1 MSAGFS
7 TFTASLVLGAAIF
20 AGCSPDAASHGP
32 TAPAGPALAVSSVPA
47 GLVTL
52 EWQEQARNLVA
63 AARMSPLAGSR
74 VYAAMSVAQHRAI
87 EALEEE
93 PRLAALGAA
102 AGSSA
107 GGRRGLEA
115 RRGAVAGASA
125 RVLSFLFPSVATSL
139 DQLVADQGGA
149 SAGNVHPHFTRG
161 ADIGRAEGDTMVA
174 WLAGDRFT
182 TPWTGPAPT
191 GDGIF
196 TPVALPPAGGTLG
209 GMKPYYMISGA
220 QFRPAPPPTWGS
232 PAFGAAID
240 EVVVLTRERTPE
252 QLAMA
257 RGWDLPAGT
266 PTPVG
271 YWNTVAA
278 GLVSDNGL
286 DERAA
291 TEVFAVMHA
300 AIMDALISCW
310 DAKYVYWTI
319 RPSQASS
326 AVQLGLGLPNH
337 PSYPSGHSCV
347 SASSGGVLGHY
358 FPDRQADLDARVEG
372 AGFSRVVTGIHYWF
386 DVTAGQEIG
395 RQVAALAIEK
405 GAP

>member
-1 MSAGFS
+1 MVSGFS
-7 TFTASLVLGAAIF
+7 TFTATLALGVVTLG
-20 AGCSPDAASHGP
+20 GCSPDAASRGP
-32 TAPAGPALAVSSVPA
+32 TAPAGPAIAVASVPA

-52 EWQEQARNLVA
+52 EWQEQARSLA
-63 AARMSPLAGSR
+63 AANRYSPLAAGR
-74 VYAAMSVAQHRAI
+74 LYAAVSVAQHRAI
-87 EALEEE
+87 EAVDGT
-93 PRLAALGAA
+93 PALAGLGTGA
-102 AGSSA
+102 SA
-107 GGRRGLEA
+107 GGRRQMEA

-125 RVLSFLFPSVATSL
+125 RVLSFFFSSAATAL
-139 DQLVADQGGA
+139 EQRLAEQGDA
-149 SAGNVHPHFTRG
+149 SAGNVHPHFARG
-161 ADIGRAEGDTMVA
+161 VDAGREIGDSMVKRLQGDK
-174 WLAGDRFT
+174 FT
-182 TPWTGPAPT
+182 VSWTPPAPT
-191 GDGIF
+191 GAGLF
-196 TPVALPPAGGTLG
+196 TPVSLPPAGATLG
-209 GMKPYYMISGA
+209 GVTPYYMMSGS
-220 QFRPAPPPTWGS
+220 QFRPAPPPLWGS
-232 PAFGAAID
+232 AAFDAAIA
-240 EVVVLTRERTPE
+240 EVVALTQGRTPE

-278 GLVSDNGL
+278 GLVAERGL

-291 TEVFAVMHA
+291 TEVFAVMQA

-310 DAKYVYWTI
+310 DAKYHYWTI

-347 SASSGGVLGHY
+347 SASAGSVLGHF
-358 FPDRQADLDARVEG
+358 FPDRQADLDARVAE

-395 RQVAALAIEK
+395 RQVAALAIEE